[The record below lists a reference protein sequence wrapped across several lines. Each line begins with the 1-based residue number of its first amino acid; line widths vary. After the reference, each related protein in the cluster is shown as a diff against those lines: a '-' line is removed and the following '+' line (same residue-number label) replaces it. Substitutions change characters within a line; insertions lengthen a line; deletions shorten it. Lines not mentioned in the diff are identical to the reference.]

1 METLLI
7 LIQIRKKLGL
17 IQIQLSNL
25 FINKIY
31 HENKIFI
38 PYTDFFRL

>member
-17 IQIQLSNL
+17 IQIQLFNL
-25 FINKIY
+25 LINKIY

-38 PYTDFFRL
+38 PHTDFFRL